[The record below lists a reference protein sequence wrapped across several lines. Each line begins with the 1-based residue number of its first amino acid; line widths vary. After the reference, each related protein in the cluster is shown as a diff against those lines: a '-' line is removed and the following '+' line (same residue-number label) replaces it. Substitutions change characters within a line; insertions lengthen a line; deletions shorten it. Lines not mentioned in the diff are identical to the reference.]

1 MRPTENKSQPKHET
15 RDVSIRGVLMFC
27 FSLAA
32 AILVVTVVLW
42 GLFHVFS
49 RQAERREPEVSPV
62 FRQGRARQDFPAP
75 QLQPP
80 PPVPGAADNRY
91 RPFITDTVDLQT
103 MQQRERYLLNSYG
116 WVDQNAGIVH
126 IPIEQAMDML
136 IQQGL
141 PARPAAPAPP
151 ATGQPK
157 QEGKP

>member
-1 MRPTENKSQPKHET
+1 MQPTENNSQPKHEL
-15 RDVSIRGVLMFC
+15 RDINARGVVMFC
-27 FSLAA
+27 LGLAA
-32 AILVVTVVLW
+32 AVLVVTVVLW

-49 RQAERREPEVSPV
+49 RQAERQEPQTSPM

-80 PPVPGAADNRY
+80 PPSPGAADDRY
-91 RPFITDTVDLQT
+91 RPFITDTVDLEI
-103 MQQRERYLLNSYG
+103 MQQRERYSLNSYG

-136 IQQGL
+136 VRQGL
-141 PARPAAPAPP
+141 PARPAPQVSAA
-151 ATGQPK
+151 GQAR

>member
-1 MRPTENKSQPKHET
+1 MQPTENNSQPKHEV
-15 RDVSIRGVLMFC
+15 RDVNVRGIVMFC
-27 FSLAA
+27 VSLAA
-32 AILVVTVVLW
+32 AVLLVTVVLW

-49 RQAERREPEVSPV
+49 RQAERREPQVSPI

-80 PPVPGAADNRY
+80 PPVPGSAENRE
-91 RPFITDTVDLQT
+91 RAFITDSVDLET

-136 IQQGL
+136 VRSGL
-141 PARPAAPAPP
+141 PARPAPP
-151 ATGQPK
+151 AAGQPA
-157 QEGKP
+157 QGGKP